1 MELWRHAKRIVEAP
15 VDIAYVL
22 WILITTGKWDEDG
35 NTDVLRYFG
44 IFIIMTSVL
53 ITMMQ

>member
-22 WILITTGKWDEDG
+22 WILITTGKWNEDG
-35 NTDVLRYFG
+35 NTGVLRYFG
-44 IFIIMTSVL
+44 IFIIMTAVL